1 MSATSRDV
9 ARLAAVSQATVSRVL
24 AGHPGV
30 QTETRDRVLS
40 AIRNLGYRP
49 NAAARAM
56 RTSRTGSIGVVTAR
70 LANPLYPE
78 MLQVLS
84 RELTRAGRHMVVW
97 DTDDDR
103 GGSAAVDAVRAG
115 SIDGVIFTTAT
126 AETAQLYG
134 ALTAEVPVALMNRV
148 VPHWGCDQV
157 ESDNGAGGRA
167 VGAYFAQADR
177 RRIGLITG
185 PLAPST
191 IRNREDGFLSAL
203 AEHGHGIASGW
214 LVRVGHFSHS
224 TGFGAA
230 TRLLELA
237 SPPDAIFCVNDV
249 LALGARDA
257 ARVRGIPVPEALW
270 LVGYDDIEMASW
282 PAFDLTTVRQPLT
295 EMAASAVRLL
305 LGRIDGDSA
314 GRERVLL
321 PNALVVRGSTAR
333 QAHEAPSD

>member
-1 MSATSRDV
+1 
-9 ARLAAVSQATVSRVL
+9 VSRVL

-30 QTETRDRVLS
+30 QTDMRDRVLS
-40 AIRNLGYRP
+40 AIRDLGYRP

-56 RTSRTGSIGVVTAR
+56 RTSRTGNIGVVAAR

-78 MLQVLS
+78 MLQALS
-84 RELTRAGRHMVVW
+84 RELTRAGHRMVVW
-97 DTDDDR
+97 DVDDDR
-103 GGSAAVDAVRAG
+103 GGGAAVDAVRSG
-115 SIDGVIFTTAT
+115 GIDGVIFTTAT
-126 AETAQLYG
+126 AETAQLY
-134 ALTAEVPVALMNRV
+134 ATLTAQVPVVLMNRA
-148 VPHWGCDQV
+148 VPHWDCDQV
-157 ESDNGAGGRA
+157 ESDNRAGGRA
-167 VGAYFAQADR
+167 VGTYFAGAGR

-191 IRNREDGFLSAL
+191 IRNREEGFLAAL
-203 AEHGHGIASGW
+203 DRRGHGIDASR
-214 LVRVGHFSHS
+214 LIRVDHFSHAR
-224 TGFGAA
+224 GLEAA

-257 ARVRGIPVPEALW
+257 ARIRDVPVPEALW

-295 EMAASAVRLL
+295 EMAAGAVTLL
-305 LGRIDGDSA
+305 LGRIDGTRE

-333 QAHEAPSD
+333 HAHAPPPD